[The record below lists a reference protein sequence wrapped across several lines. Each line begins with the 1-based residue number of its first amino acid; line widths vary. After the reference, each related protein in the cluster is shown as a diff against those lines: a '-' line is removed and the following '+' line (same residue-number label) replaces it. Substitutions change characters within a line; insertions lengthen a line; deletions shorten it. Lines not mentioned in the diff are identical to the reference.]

1 MWTTVSIRIIAKLN
15 PTSRTL
21 SPNHNLVKAREV
33 PQLVGE
39 VQWDDGQKFTDS
51 RCFTTP
57 VIGSEES
64 CKSPDLDTL
73 VRCILHTLYLRG
85 NLGTPD
91 YPGVPPNSMRR
102 EPAYRFKY
110 FVPLRRGPVRE
121 FREQTESQA
130 FLETAHPNRA
140 DYAFNAPLK
149 NGVNK
154 SIGTGRKV
162 VVLCSL
168 AISRMV

>member
-33 PQLVGE
+33 PQLVGY
-39 VQWDDGQKFTDS
+39 VQCDDGQKFTDS
-51 RCFTTP
+51 RRFTTP

-73 VRCILHTLYLRG
+73 ARCILHTLYLRG

-121 FREQTESQA
+121 FQEQSAGTTLVRSESSGIISLGLLQ
-130 FLETAHPNRA
+130 FLGFERLRIQVR
-140 DYAFNAPLK
+140 F
-149 NGVNK
+149 
-154 SIGTGRKV
+154 
-162 VVLCSL
+162 
-168 AISRMV
+168 SRGSSMPGGEPGD